1 MRNNKTFGNDGLSKE
16 FDVLCFILRILKFLG
31 RYKKCFHKFL
41 EASENRRQPKYI
53 AKTSCYK
60 TFRKKTELKDT

>member
-1 MRNNKTFGNDGLSKE
+1 MFY
-16 FDVLCFILRILKFLG
+16 FILRILKFLG

-60 TFRKKTELKDT
+60 TFRKKTELKDI

>member
-1 MRNNKTFGNDGLSKE
+1 MPNNKTFGNDGLSK
-16 FDVLCFILRILKFLG
+16 FNVLFYFILRILKFLG

-60 TFRKKTELKDT
+60 TFRKKDN